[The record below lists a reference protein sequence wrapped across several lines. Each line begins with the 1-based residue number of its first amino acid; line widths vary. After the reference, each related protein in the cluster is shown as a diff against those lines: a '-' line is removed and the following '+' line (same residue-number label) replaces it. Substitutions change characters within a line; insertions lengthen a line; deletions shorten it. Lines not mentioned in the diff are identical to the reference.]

1 MVDRKKKM
9 RLDLLMVEK
18 GVVASREKAKVLIMA
33 GEVMVNGETVTKPSK
48 QFPTDVKIHLKE
60 RLKYVSRGGYKIE
73 GAFENFKLS
82 VKGKVVCDLGSST
95 GGFVDFLIKNGAKRV
110 YAVDVGKGQLH
121 WKLRN
126 DSRVIVKEG
135 INARYLKVD
144 DLGEK
149 VDFLTCDLSFI
160 SVKKVLNVVYDV
172 LKDDGKALIL
182 IKPQFEALRSEVKK
196 GVVRDER
203 VHIRVLKEVKEEA
216 KKKGFGVK
224 GFTFSKLRGPKG
236 NIEFFILLEK
246 GAAEGFTDDFTD
258 IENVVKEAWNFF
270 KNDEGRKC

>member
-1 MVDRKKKM
+1 MADRKKKI

-18 GVVASREKAKVLIMA
+18 GIVETREKAKILIMA

-48 QFPTDVKIHLKE
+48 QFSPDVKIHLKE

-73 GAFENFKLS
+73 GAFEYFKLD
-82 VKGKVVCDLGSST
+82 VTGKVVCDLGSST
-95 GGFVDFLIKNGAKRV
+95 GGFVDFLIKNNAKRV

-126 DSRVIVKEG
+126 NPRVIVKEG

-160 SVKKVLNVVYDV
+160 SVKKVLKVIYDL
-172 LKDDGKALIL
+172 LKDNGKALIL
-182 IKPQFEALRSEVKK
+182 VKPQFEASPSEIKK
-196 GVVRDER
+196 GVVKDEH
-203 VHIRVLKEVKEEA
+203 VHVKVLKEIVEEVK
-216 KKKGFGVK
+216 KNGFGIE
-224 GFTFSKLRGPKG
+224 GITFSRLKGPKG
-236 NIEFFILLEK
+236 NIEFFILLNK
-246 GAAEGFTDDFTD
+246 GTSNSSVD
-258 IENVVKEAWNFF
+258 IESVVKEAWDFF
-270 KNDEGRKC
+270 KRNEGRKY